1 MTANYSRLLPG
12 IPQIESP
19 LFPAFL
25 AEAQLSQTER
35 EIAIQLNER
44 GYAVID
50 FPDKYLEEKIN
61 NITADL
67 APRFGMKSVGDTQNC
82 GSGCRI
88 QDAWQFNDDVR
99 RIAANSEIL
108 GLLSKLYGRRA
119 IPFQTLNFPTGTQQH
134 MHTDSVHFSSIPPR
148 FMCGVWLAFEDI
160 REEAG
165 PLIYYP
171 GSHKWPLLSN
181 DAIGMRA
188 EENLGGSAQA
198 PFEAIWR
205 TIVGLNGL
213 HSEKFLA
220 KKGQCVIWVANL
232 LHGGLVR
239 SDLTLT
245 RWSQVTHYYFE
256 DCIYYTPAYSNE
268 AVGNL
273 DMRTITNIENGAMVP
288 NKYLGREAPPAKM
301 ASANKS
307 WLHSLLR
314 AIRVA
319 PSAGLPSD
327 FDENRYYQLNSDV
340 ADANVDAGQHYLKF
354 GIKEG
359 RRYR

>member
-1 MTANYSRLLPG
+1 MTANYSSLLPG
-12 IPQIESP
+12 IPLIESP
-19 LFPAFL
+19 LFPGFL
-25 AEAQLSQTER
+25 AESQLSQTES

-67 APRFGMKSVGDTQNC
+67 APRFGMKSVDDAQNC

-160 REEAG
+160 HEEAG

-171 GSHKWPLLSN
+171 GSHKLPLLS
-181 DAIGMRA
+181 I
-188 EENLGGSAQA
+188 
-198 PFEAIWR
+198 I
-205 TIVGLNGL
+205 
-213 HSEKFLA
+213 
-220 KKGQCVIWVANL
+220 
-232 LHGGLVR
+232 
-239 SDLTLT
+239 TL
-245 RWSQVTHYYFE
+245 F
-256 DCIYYTPAYSNE
+256 
-268 AVGNL
+268 
-273 DMRTITNIENGAMVP
+273 
-288 NKYLGREAPPAKM
+288 
-301 ASANKS
+301 
-307 WLHSLLR
+307 
-314 AIRVA
+314 
-319 PSAGLPSD
+319 
-327 FDENRYYQLNSDV
+327 
-340 ADANVDAGQHYLKF
+340 
-354 GIKEG
+354 
-359 RRYR
+359 